1 MHSTDIIST
10 PCPPLHTQPSDTTP
24 QYSGFQLLSN
34 ITYSI
39 ATFLTLS
46 RLFLHKTQPYQTT
59 GCLQISHSISNITVH
74 GYTSGVCTLAQQES
88 PATQNYTA
96 PMQPGNEAKLYVQAS
111 GGSRTLLQHP
121 RVTPVRVTPV
131 TETLRMP
138 IWYDLIWPEKWST
151 DWN

>member
-1 MHSTDIIST
+1 MHSKPVLPAYSLASMHATDIIST

-39 ATFLTLS
+39 AIFLTLS
-46 RLFLHKTQPYQTT
+46 RLFLFLYKTQPYQTT
-59 GCLQISHSISNITVH
+59 GCLQISHSISNITLH

-96 PMQPGNEAKLYVQAS
+96 PMQPGNEASCTYK
-111 GGSRTLLQHP
+111 
-121 RVTPVRVTPV
+121 PV
-131 TETLRMP
+131 EAAGFCCN
-138 IWYDLIWPEKWST
+138 IQE
-151 DWN
+151 